1 MKAIAYNI
9 KNEEKEYIVKANAKK
24 HEFTFISNE
33 LNEDTILYSLDKDA
47 VIVHTTH
54 FLSINTLLRLKDLG
68 VKQIISSTDKPSSII
83 IHQAH
88 EYGLLINHIHGSL
101 TNEKKAQQ
109 IIKQL
114 DRSMLLFKIFNS
126 I

>member
-9 KNEEKEYIVKANAKK
+9 KNDEKECIVKANAKK

-47 VIVHTTH
+47 VIVHSTD
-54 FLSINTLLRLKDLG
+54 FLNGDTLLRLKNLG
-68 VKQIISSTDKPSSII
+68 VRQIISNADKPNSII
-83 IHQAH
+83 LHQAH
-88 EYGLLINHIHGSL
+88 EYGILINHIHGSL
-101 TNEKKAQQ
+101 NNEKKAQQ

-114 DRSMLLFKIFNS
+114 DRSGQLDFNKL
-126 I
+126 

>member
-9 KNEEKEYIVKANAKK
+9 KNDEKEYLVKANAKK

-33 LNEDTILYSLDKDA
+33 FNEDTLLYSLDKEA
-47 VIVHTTH
+47 VILHN
-54 FLSINTLLRLKDLG
+54 INSLNLDLLVRLKDFG
-68 VKQIISSTDKPSSII
+68 IKQIISRTDKPSSII

-88 EYGLLINHIHGSL
+88 IHGILINHIHGSL
-101 TNEKKAQQ
+101 SEEKKAQQ

-114 DRSMLLFKIFNS
+114 DRSMQS